1 MAQRAQA
8 KRIGFV
14 PTMGALHAGHL
25 ALIEAAAAEY
35 DLLVCSI
42 FVNPTQFN
50 DPKDLERYPRTLQAD
65 VSKLLGSKLDYLFV
79 PDVLEVYPADFQPE
93 SFDFGA
99 LGQVLEGEHRPGH
112 FDGVGMVVARLLHIV
127 EPDGL
132 IMGEKDFQQCAVVGE
147 MLRQMG
153 WQDRVQLHVVET
165 RREEGGLAMSSRNLR
180 LSPKGLAEAAHIYAV
195 MQGCKERYQQFTPD
209 QLSVWAT
216 HSLDSGKYT
225 RTEYVVFADAVTLRP
240 VQRWNESPHVR
251 VLIAAWVEDVRL
263 IDNALL
269 F

>member
-1 MAQRAQA
+1 
-8 KRIGFV
+8 
-14 PTMGALHAGHL
+14 MGALHEGHL
-25 ALIEAAAAEY
+25 SLIAAAAKEY
-35 DLLVCSI
+35 DVVVCSI

-65 VSKLLGSKLDYLFV
+65 LTKLLTTALDCLFV
-79 PDVLEVYPADFQPE
+79 PDVLEVYPEDFSPE
-93 SFDFGA
+93 TFDFGA
-99 LGQVLEGEHRPGH
+99 LGKVLEAEHRPGH
-112 FDGVGMVVARLLHIV
+112 FDGVGMVVARLLRIV
-127 EPDGL
+127 APDGL

-165 RREEGGLAMSSRNLR
+165 RREDGGLAMSSRNLR
-180 LSPKGLAEAAHIYAV
+180 LSPAGMAEAANIYAV
-195 MQGCKERYQQFTPD
+195 MQSCKERYKQFTPD
-209 QLSVWAT
+209 QLSEWAA
-216 HSLDSGKYT
+216 HSLNSAKQT
-225 RTEYVVFADAVTLRP
+225 RTEYVVFADAVSLKP
-240 VQRWNESPHVR
+240 VDHWNESAHVR